1 MEVKISQSWQL
12 STWIN
17 SENTARKP
25 NGLLRFSQKCGEM
38 HRYKKPISYH
48 LPTRKGSSWQRPLVL
63 KVSRSSENV
72 PASVLESGCFP
83 ASFDETKILENKAEE
98 IRQYLNGR
106 CIYLVGMMGSG
117 KTTVGRVLS
126 EALGYSFYDCDTL
139 IEQAVGTTVA
149 EIFKL
154 HGESIFRDN
163 ETEVLRKL
171 SLRHQLVVSTGGG
184 AVVRPINWRYMQK
197 GISVWLDVPLEAL
210 ARRITAVGTDS
221 RPLLHQESGDP
232 YLKTMKRLSN
242 LFEERGEAY
251 ANANVRASLQNIAAK
266 LRDTDV
272 CNLTPTVIAIEV
284 LEQIE
289 KFLKKKVQ
297 T

>member
-1 MEVKISQSWQL
+1 MEVKLSQSWQL

-17 SENTARKP
+17 SENIARKP
-25 NGLLRFSQKCGEM
+25 NGSLRFSQKCVEQ
-38 HRYKKPISYH
+38 HRYNKPISYH

-63 KVSRSSENV
+63 KVSCSSENV

-98 IRQYLNGR
+98 ITQYLNGR
-106 CIYLVGMMGSG
+106 CIYLV
-117 KTTVGRVLS
+117 VGRVLS
-126 EALGYSFYDCDTL
+126 EALVYSFYDCDTL
-139 IEQAVGTTVA
+139 IEQAVGETTVA
-149 EIFKL
+149 EIFKI
-154 HGESIFRDN
+154 HGESFFRDN

-171 SLRHQLVVSTGGG
+171 SLRHRLVVSTGGG

-251 ANANVRASLQNIAAK
+251 ANANARVSLQNIAAK

-289 KFLKKKVQ
+289 KFLKK
-297 T
+297 